1 MNIRSLP
8 FGPFPNL
15 KDQYYDKHW
24 YIIALTSMQDL
35 EVSGFGRYKMVQGY
49 EYHEIPWVIVLLHP
63 ALVVL
68 VYNWSRDV
76 GMRRHPSGSG
86 ELRRRWNST
95 IRTVVLAPMDQW
107 SSCCHNL
114 LSSSLII
121 SDLHWSTSLYIS
133 LFRWSG
139 WSEFHYDASYSSQ
152 QNDRVEIALLPRL
165 REWKMTDWCLRWC
178 HACLRDTH
186 WSKPY
191 ETPIQSTWGPLSL
204 EMYSV
209 SWIINDQWSWYSS
222 CISPAR
228 SSNNRNHRHQYIRL
242 YKNIIV
248 Y

>member
-1 MNIRSLP
+1 MTNTYTIYTSSHWQVCKI
-8 FGPFPNL
+8 L
-15 KDQYYDKHW
+15 KCLDSVGTKW
-24 YIIALTSMQDL
+24 I
-35 EVSGFGRYKMVQGY
+35 KMVQGY
-49 EYHEIPWVIVLLHP
+49 EYHEI
-63 ALVVL
+63 
-68 VYNWSRDV
+68 
-76 GMRRHPSGSG
+76 MRRHPSGSG

-107 SSCCHNL
+107 SLCCHNL

-139 WSEFHYDASYSSQ
+139 WGEFHYDAPYSSQ

-191 ETPIQSTWGPLSL
+191 ETPIKSTWGPPSL

-228 SSNNRNHRHQYIRL
+228 SSNNRNHRNQYIML
-242 YKNIIV
+242 YKIYIIV

>member
-1 MNIRSLP
+1 MR
-8 FGPFPNL
+8 
-15 KDQYYDKHW
+15 
-24 YIIALTSMQDL
+24 
-35 EVSGFGRYKMVQGY
+35 
-49 EYHEIPWVIVLLHP
+49 YHEIPWVIVLPCFGGFGVQLVQGCRNAKAPEWIGRTPQEVELHHQNRCP
-63 ALVVL
+63 CTNGPMVFVL
-68 VYNWSRDV
+68 SQ
-76 GMRRHPSGSG
+76 
-86 ELRRRWNST
+86 ST
-95 IRTVVLAPMDQW
+95 LIISHHLW
-107 SSCCHNL
+107 
-114 LSSSLII
+114 SSLIYI
-121 SDLHWSTSLYIS
+121 DLHLYTSLYIS

-139 WSEFHYDASYSSQ
+139 WSEFHYDAPYSSQ

-228 SSNNRNHRHQYIRL
+228 SSNNRNHRNQYIML
-242 YKNIIV
+242 YNVIYI
-248 Y
+248 